1 MNKTIISTLLS
12 LLFLARSRGQVI
24 DLFTKKSKTRPSDLT
39 ASEMGSKSEYP
50 TIGAISHIGGVTF

>member
-1 MNKTIISTLLS
+1 MVKSLRISKNFRTVHRPCYAAQLS
-12 LLFLARSRGQVI
+12 E
-24 DLFTKKSKTRPSDLT
+24 TRLEPAGTT

>member
-1 MNKTIISTLLS
+1 MSVFGKGDK
-12 LLFLARSRGQVI
+12 RSRGQVI
-24 DLFTKKSKTRPSDLT
+24 DLFTKKSKTCPSDLT